1 MNAIHPGVVL
11 DGRYQLEACIG
22 IGGTG
27 RVHRAVHLET
37 GRVVA
42 IKRLRAGSG
51 ASLTDRR
58 RLESE
63 AALLAAI
70 SHPHIIE
77 VLDAGG
83 HEDAAYFVMPLLIG
97 ENLEAR
103 LQNGGRPT
111 WLQARRWLLE
121 LCAALEHLHRQGLVH
136 LDVKPG
142 NCFLHRRYDSDALLM
157 LDEHLMLVDLFSAA
171 RTGSRPAV
179 DEAAGTPAY
188 AAPEQFGGENV
199 DVRADVYAVGVLA
212 FRLLTGVLPGRGAN
226 TLAKAAPDLR
236 FSPNLEALV
245 ARARAS
251 CPEDRHADINELVTE
266 LRLCSECDDLPVA
279 PRRRMTTLFIVL
291 AIAAV
296 LGFWSWVVA
305 LGL

>member
-1 MNAIHPGVVL
+1 MNAVHPGVVL

-27 RVHRAVHLET
+27 HVYRAVHLET

-42 IKRLRAGSG
+42 IKRLRAGSK
-51 ASLTDRR
+51 ASLADKR

-63 AALLAAI
+63 AAILAAI
-70 SHPHIIE
+70 NHPHIIE
-77 VLDAGG
+77 ILDAGG
-83 HEDAAYFVMPLLIG
+83 RDPAYFVMPLLIG
-97 ENLEAR
+97 EDLEVR
-103 LQNGGRPT
+103 LQDSGRPT

-142 NCFLHRRYDSDALLM
+142 NCFLHRRYSSDAPSM

-171 RTGSRPAV
+171 RNGSRPEA
-179 DEAAGTPAY
+179 DEAAGTPVY
-188 AAPEQFGGENV
+188 AAPEQLDGENV
-199 DVRADVYAVGVLA
+199 DVRSDIYAVGVLA
-212 FRLLTGVLPGRGAN
+212 FRLLTGVLPGREAD
-226 TLAKAAPDLR
+226 TLATAAPDWR
-236 FSPNLEALV
+236 FSARLEALV

-251 CPEDRHADINELVTE
+251 RPADRHADINEFVTE
-266 LRLCSECDDLPVA
+266 LRLCGEGDDVPVA
-279 PRRRMTTLFIVL
+279 PRRRMTTLFVVL
-291 AIAAV
+291 AVAAV

-305 LGL
+305 RGL